1 MKLNIGET
9 IKKLRKEREITQE
22 EFAEVLGVSCQSVSR
37 WENENC
43 YPDIELIPTIAEF
56 FGISTDRLMGVDET
70 KEKAVVNSYLEAF
83 QIAISK
89 GDVDEC
95 IRISRE
101 GVKEF
106 PNNYELL
113 DNLMYALFLSTD
125 EDGNIPEWKENMEK
139 YDAEIT
145 ALGERIMK
153 YCPDQNI
160 RLRAMST
167 LAFNHCEM
175 GRKEIGRAIYETFPS
190 VEYGKE
196 NQMWWSLS
204 EEEWLPNSRQRIEKG
219 FDILAA
225 GIYTLISYQLLS
237 DNELLAVIEKRLSLD
252 KILYDSEAPDDNWG
266 NARLY
271 CHYARTLLRL
281 NRNTEAFEKLKIAV
295 KCAKGF
301 DNRPEQI
308 VKHSILL
315 GDIIINRSDFET
327 TDSRTLT
334 EIMRDKWLQDE
345 DFDSIRDTENF
356 KSIIK
361 ELN

>member
-22 EFAEVLGVSCQSVSR
+22 EFAVILGVSCQSVSR
-37 WENENC
+37 WENDNC
-43 YPDIELIPTIAEF
+43 YPDIELIPVIADF

-70 KEKAVVNSYLEAF
+70 KEKETVKRYLEAF
-83 QIAISK
+83 QEAISR
-89 GDVDEC
+89 GDIDEC

-101 GVKEF
+101 GVREF

-153 YCPDQNI
+153 HCPDQNI
-160 RLRAMST
+160 RLRAMSR

-175 GRKEIGRAIYETFPS
+175 GRREIGRAIYETFPS

-204 EEEWLPNSRQRIEKG
+204 EEEWLPNSRQRIAQG
-219 FDILAA
+219 FEILAA
-225 GIYTLISYQLLS
+225 GIYTLISYHLLP
-237 DNELLAVIEKRLSLD
+237 DDKLLEVIEKRLALD
-252 KILYDSEAPDDNWG
+252 QILYDSEAPDANWG
-266 NARLY
+266 NSRLF
-271 CHYARTLLRL
+271 CHYARILLRL
-281 NRNTEAFEKLKIAV
+281 NRKTEAFEKLKTAV
-295 KCAKGF
+295 KCAKDF
-301 DNRPEQI
+301 DNRPEKI

-315 GDIIINRSDFET
+315 GNIIVRRSDFET
-327 TDSRTLT
+327 SDSRTLA

-345 DFDSIRDTENF
+345 DFDVVRETEEF
-356 KSIIK
+356 KVIVE
-361 ELN
+361 ELR